1 MIAAVVAAPSDVAE
15 SRLLRATRW
24 ALVATA
30 AGMPLY
36 VVRWHYGPLPT
47 TLLETLIVVTV
58 ATYVV
63 ARWRDGWRR
72 PLSTWFDIPIAALL
86 VAGAISV
93 IVAADRRGAL
103 GLYRAYFVE
112 PVAIFY
118 VAIDLLRQ
126 GRTLAQTIAG
136 FAAGSSVLA
145 LLNLRAFAQALLA
158 NNIQVTGPPNA
169 VYGDANYVA
178 MFLEPAAAMAV
189 GFLLFARG
197 RWRWLGAVW
206 LAISALALMATL
218 SKIALLA
225 IVVLGAATIAT
236 QRRWRWPLVAAFF
249 VAGIVVSQLP
259 LVKERWSTAVY
270 GLFLRLD
277 IYASTAFTLREHPIF
292 GVGLGGFQVTYRTG
306 SVQQYPHDVWLSFW
320 VETGLL
326 GLVAF
331 GVIFFGL
338 LWRGWKAWPT
348 TAGML
353 RPALWG
359 AMLGM
364 VMWAV
369 HGLFDTPYFKNDM
382 SVEFWIIA
390 AAAWC
395 AISSS
400 RAGEAPAP
408 SAARVERGLRPSG

>member
-1 MIAAVVAAPSDVAE
+1 M
-15 SRLLRATRW
+15 
-24 ALVATA
+24 
-30 AGMPLY
+30 
-36 VVRWHYGPLPT
+36 
-47 TLLETLIVVTV
+47 
-58 ATYVV
+58 
-63 ARWRDGWRR
+63 
-72 PLSTWFDIPIAALL
+72 
-86 VAGAISV
+86 
-93 IVAADRRGAL
+93 
-103 GLYRAYFVE
+103 
-112 PVAIFY
+112 
-118 VAIDLLRQ
+118 
-126 GRTLAQTIAG
+126 
-136 FAAGSSVLA
+136 
-145 LLNLRAFAQALLA
+145 
-158 NNIQVTGPPNA
+158 
-169 VYGDANYVA
+169 
-178 MFLEPAAAMAV
+178 
-189 GFLLFARG
+189 
-197 RWRWLGAVW
+197 
-206 LAISALALMATL
+206 
-218 SKIALLA
+218 
-225 IVVLGAATIAT
+225 
-236 QRRWRWPLVAAFF
+236 
-249 VAGIVVSQLP
+249 AGIVVSQLP

-306 SVQQYPHDVWLSFW
+306 SVQQYPHDIWLSFW

-331 GVIFFGL
+331 AAIFFGL

-390 AAAWC
+390 GAAWC

-408 SAARVERGLRPSG
+408 SAAREERGLRPSG